1 MIFQKKDFLF
11 LPLGGS
17 GEIGMNCNLYH
28 YKNSWIMI
36 DLGVTFGDSLISPN
50 ELIMPKLDFIFENN
64 IKLDALILT
73 HAHEDHIGA
82 VPYLYNHL
90 KDIPIYTT
98 SFTAS
103 VLKRKFQSNNI
114 NEFEIKLLD
123 YNKKK
128 KIGGFEIEILALTH
142 SIPEPN
148 GIVLSTKEYKVFHTG
163 DWKID
168 PNPLVGNPIN
178 EKRLKLLGD
187 EGVDLMVC
195 DSTNVFNENP
205 SGSEEEVRETFKQI
219 FSEKKNGTIVV
230 TCFASNVARLETILK
245 VSDEFNKVCLFL
257 GRSIHKIYESAI
269 ENNYLIDQKNIISEK
284 DLKSVS
290 NEDIVLICTGSQGEP
305 NAALSNLVNDNNKYI
320 KLSKNDLVI
329 FSSREI
335 PGNEKKINELKE
347 KLLKI
352 GCEVLDQNSKM
363 VHVSG
368 HPSKKELQKMYKWIK
383 PNLIIPVHGEYRHL
397 DEHKNFAKKC
407 GIKNQ
412 ILVQNGDLVL
422 IKQNN
427 QSKIIKKVNFG
438 KNILKGKQI
447 LPLNHQIFENLK
459 TLNSDGEIFINII
472 MNLDDEIIHEPVVFT
487 STISLD
493 VEQSEELKKFIVSE
507 INLISQDCIDDN
519 VLKNDMKKK
528 VKSFFKKR
536 IGLKPFTNFEIVR
549 I

>member
-1 MIFQKKDFLF
+1 MIFSEDDFFF

-17 GEIGMNCNLYH
+17 GEIGMNCYLYH
-28 YKNSWIMI
+28 FNNSWVMI

-82 VPYLYNHL
+82 VPYLFDKI

-114 NEFEIKLLD
+114 NEFKINLLD

-148 GIVLSTKEYKVFHTG
+148 GVILKTGEYKVFHTG

-168 PNPLVGNPIN
+168 PNPLVGKPIDE
-178 EKRLKLLGD
+178 EKLRLLGD
-187 EGVDLMVC
+187 QGVDLMVC

-205 SGSEEEVRETFKQI
+205 SGSEKEVREAFKQI
-219 FSEKKNGTIVV
+219 FSEKKVGTIVV

-245 VSDEFNKVCLFL
+245 VSEEFNKVCLFL
-257 GRSIHKIYESAI
+257 GRSIHKIYESAT
-269 ENNYLIDQKNIISEK
+269 ENDYLINQKNIINEK

-290 NEDIVLICTGSQGEP
+290 NEDVVLICTGSQGEP
-305 NAALSNLVNDNNKYI
+305 NAALSNLVNDNNKNI

-335 PGNEKKINELKE
+335 PGNEKKINKLKE
-347 KLLKI
+347 KILKI
-352 GCEVLDQNSKM
+352 GCEIYDQNTRM

-368 HPSKKELQKMYKWIK
+368 HPSKKELKKMYKWIN
-383 PNLIIPVHGEYRHL
+383 PNTIIPVHGEYRHL
-397 DEHKNFAKKC
+397 NEHKKFARSC

-422 IKQNN
+422 IKKDD

-438 KNILKGKQI
+438 RNILKGKQI

-459 TLNSDGEIFINII
+459 ILNSDGEIFINII
-472 MNLDDEIIHEPVVFT
+472 MNLDDEIIHEPVIFT
-487 STISLD
+487 STISIDIEDLED
-493 VEQSEELKKFIVSE
+493 LKEFIITE
-507 INLISQDCIDDN
+507 INSISQNCIDDN
-519 VLKNDMKKK
+519 ILKNDLKKK

-549 I
+549 L

>member
-1 MIFQKKDFLF
+1 MIFSEDDFFF

-17 GEIGMNCNLYH
+17 GEIGMNCYLYH
-28 YKNSWIMI
+28 FNNSWVMI

-82 VPYLYNHL
+82 VPYLFDKI

-114 NEFEIKLLD
+114 NEFKINLLD

-148 GIVLSTKEYKVFHTG
+148 GVILKTGEYKVFHTG

-168 PNPLVGNPIN
+168 PNPLVGKPIDE
-178 EKRLKLLGD
+178 EKLRLLGD
-187 EGVDLMVC
+187 QGVDLMVC

-205 SGSEEEVRETFKQI
+205 SGSEKEVREAFKQI
-219 FSEKKNGTIVV
+219 FSEKKVGTIVV

-245 VSDEFNKVCLFL
+245 VSEEFNKVCLFL
-257 GRSIHKIYESAI
+257 GRSIHKIYESAT
-269 ENNYLIDQKNIISEK
+269 ENDYLINQKNIINEK
-284 DLKSVS
+284 DLKSIS
-290 NEDIVLICTGSQGEP
+290 NEDLVLICTGSQGEP
-305 NAALSNLVNDNNKYI
+305 NAALSNLVNDNNKNI

-335 PGNEKKINELKE
+335 PGNEKKINKLKE
-347 KLLKI
+347 KILKI
-352 GCEVLDQNSKM
+352 GCEIYDQNTRM

-368 HPSKKELQKMYKWIK
+368 HPSKKELKKMYKWIN
-383 PNLIIPVHGEYRHL
+383 PNTIIPVHGEYRHL
-397 DEHKNFAKKC
+397 NEHKKFARSC

-422 IKQNN
+422 IKKDD

-438 KNILKGKQI
+438 RNILKGKQI

-459 TLNSDGEIFINII
+459 ILNSDGEIFINII
-472 MNLDDEIIHEPVVFT
+472 MNLDDEIIHEPVIFT
-487 STISLD
+487 STISIDIEDLED
-493 VEQSEELKKFIVSE
+493 LKEFIITE
-507 INLISQDCIDDN
+507 INSISQNCIDDN
-519 VLKNDMKKK
+519 ILKNDLKKK

-549 I
+549 L